1 MLCLS
6 CGEVEGEV
14 VQVCEE
20 IGVCFADG
28 EFVGIVFYVLEDGV
42 KGAGGPEDLVV
53 EAFGE

>member
-1 MLCLS
+1 MCLS